1 MLDVPYG
8 RFYTKHRHPPFLKS
22 CVNYAFTPQFTPRT
36 WKIAIRQTQ
45 KAYVNYPPL
54 SAAFGFFLFSSTI
67 IRNTSTV
74 ALVGDLVY

>member
-8 RFYTKHRHPPFLKS
+8 GFYTKHRHPPFLKS
-22 CVNYAFTPQFTPRT
+22 CVNCVFTPQT

-45 KAYVNYPPL
+45 KADVNYPPL

-74 ALVGDLVY
+74 AVVGDLVS